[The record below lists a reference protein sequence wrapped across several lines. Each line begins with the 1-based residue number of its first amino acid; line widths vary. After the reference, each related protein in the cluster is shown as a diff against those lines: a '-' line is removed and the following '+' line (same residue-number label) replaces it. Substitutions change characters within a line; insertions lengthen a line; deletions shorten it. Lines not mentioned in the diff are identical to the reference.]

1 MNWIHLLVQIV
12 EEIEQEV
19 FDDNIL
25 RTRYLAIPIK
35 KDKNFEKRNPFVLS
49 FSIWQNSD
57 RSLKDSSNI
66 SEQSYKINDLV
77 LIEGFL
83 AKRKNREPSSKLIQK
98 EIFEISVLNH
108 SFYR

>member
-1 MNWIHLLVQIV
+1 VNWIHLLVQIV
-12 EEIEQEV
+12 EEIEEEV
-19 FDDNIL
+19 VDGNIL
-25 RTRYLAIPIK
+25 ETRYLAIPIK
-35 KDKNFEKRNPFVLS
+35 KDKNFEKKNSFVLS

-57 RSLKDSSNI
+57 RSLKDSPNI

-83 AKRKNREPSSKLIQK
+83 TKRKNREPSSKFIQK
-98 EIFEISVLNH
+98 EFFEISVLNH